1 MDKIT
6 EIKLLTKIALIVDA
20 IIWLIFGI
28 ILVFLYD
35 ITLNTEG
42 WTNPLHVRMFGVLCL
57 VTFVFAVLMLL
68 KKEWEA
74 IQLTFLFTICMC
86 VGVLIIELSVFVLL
100 GSTFLPATISQMI
113 FDFIIL
119 GAKITLSIVA
129 YLKQ

>member
-1 MDKIT
+1 MT

-68 KKEWEA
+68 KKEWEK
-74 IQLTFLFTICMC
+74 IQFTFLYTICMC
-86 VGVLIIELSVFVLL
+86 IGVLIIEISVFAVF

-119 GAKITLSIVA
+119 GAKITLSIIA
-129 YLKQ
+129 YIRQ

>member
-1 MDKIT
+1 MT

-68 KKEWEA
+68 KKEWEK
-74 IQLTFLFTICMC
+74 IQFTFLYTICMC
-86 VGVLIIELSVFVLL
+86 IGVLIIEISVFAVF
-100 GSTFLPATISQMI
+100 GSTFLPTTISQMI

-129 YLKQ
+129 YIKQ